1 MSGAAAGEKG
11 GVNATEVPRSVAS
24 TSDAA
29 ADMGDLRTVVP
40 LPPREYG
47 VAGGDNEPTD
57 SPAIDDAAVVVV
69 VLLVVAA
76 GVVAAAGT
84 VTAALSDLVL
94 LRPTVP
100 FTTSA
105 NRLSPPQTGGGLAE
119 TPTLEAS
126 LPALLFADAESTADV
141 LDARFAVDADEEDA
155 CEVLEVVATFAP
167 AADAYDRQDEEL

>member
-1 MSGAAAGEKG
+1 
-11 GVNATEVPRSVAS
+11 
-24 TSDAA
+24 
-29 ADMGDLRTVVP
+29 MGDLRAVVP

-69 VLLVVAA
+69 LLVVAA
-76 GVVAAAGT
+76 AVVAAAAAAAGT
-84 VTAALSDLVL
+84 GTAALSDLVL

-119 TPTLEAS
+119 TPTLETS
-126 LPALLFADAESTADV
+126 LPAPPFADAESTADV
-141 LDARFAVDADEEDA
+141 LDARFAVDAEEEDA
-155 CEVLEVVATFAP
+155 CELLEVVATFAL
-167 AADAYDRQDEEL
+167 AADAYDRPDEEL